1 MKKLLF
7 TALILLFNMI
17 AIAQTKPKSKSAAE
31 KPPTQKEM
39 QDMLKQA
46 QKEMDNL
53 SPEDKKMMEDMGI
66 KLPDTK
72 VIKKAMDG
80 MSDGQIKSSV
90 ENDNRVVPLKDITR
104 INKALAVKLTTA
116 QMSQYISETHQTVL
130 TKLSPTVK
138 AKALEIYQKLNASK
152 KSVGNTAVA
161 FWIDGKPTLALYLMG
176 EACKADPTDDN
187 NLNNYASFLT
197 MCGAEQLAIPI
208 LNNLNN
214 RYPKNTRILNNITQ
228 AWLGLGDVA
237 KAEKYADSTLR
248 LFVNHSQANMAKCL
262 IEESKGN
269 IPKAIEAA
277 KKSIRNAYS
286 SEKERKLKKLGYKL
300 KPEDIDWNAPMPQDA
315 LGLAKFTW
323 PEYPMKVED
332 NAFLEKEWNDFNALC
347 QAQIDQLRA
356 KQSKLEKEYI
366 DKSAIRNQQ
375 LIQASQKGQYAQPL
389 PGYTAKAMI
398 KLGPTVSDVLGN
410 TSFAFTNEF
419 NKVLQAK
426 EKVTE
431 YETILI
437 EKQKGIDQK
446 YKSQIGEGKA
456 NPFEAVCKDE
466 NGIRSE
472 FLAKANDNLKIA
484 NQTYLKYAQR
494 KINDLLY
501 YYQYTTWPEQ
511 FELYKVIAQIA
522 WLTQI
527 KNQPVAFKAESNY
540 CPKPIVKPSKLR
552 SLQNFDDVACQ
563 YISVLHLGVYK
574 IVSSCSNLT
583 GAFDF
588 GGLKIDVTSNVETGI
603 YSGSAEVG
611 VSKGYKGPRGSKTEA
626 EVSVT
631 GTVEWDNT
639 GMTNVGAVVGVDGKI
654 NGVNIV
660 GVEVKATINSGV
672 STTGKG
678 ILSGIK

>member
-1 MKKLLF
+1 MKRLLF
-7 TALILLFNMI
+7 TAFIVLLNII
-17 AIAQTKPKSKSAAE
+17 ATAQTKPKSTD
-31 KPPTQKEM
+31 KPPTKKEM
-39 QDMLKQA
+39 EDVMKQA

-53 SPEDKKMMEDMGI
+53 SPEDKKMMEAMGFE
-66 KLPDTK
+66 LPDTK
-72 VIKKAMDG
+72 VIKKAVDG
-80 MSDGQIKSSV
+80 MSDTQIKTAVANNNSI
-90 ENDNRVVPLKDITR
+90 VPVKDIAI
-104 INKALAVKLTTA
+104 INKALAVKLTST
-116 QMSQYISETHQTVL
+116 QMSQYLSETHRAVL

-138 AKALEIYQKLNASK
+138 AKASEIYQQLNASK

-176 EACKADPTDDN
+176 EACKADITDDV

-214 RYPKNTRILNNITQ
+214 RYPKNTSILNNITQ

-248 LFVNHSQANMAKCL
+248 LFANHSQANMAKCL

-277 KKSIRNAYS
+277 KKSIRHAYS

-300 KPEDIDWNAPMPQDA
+300 KAEDIDWHEPMPQDA

-323 PEYPMKVED
+323 PEYPMKAEE
-332 NAFLEKEWNDFNALC
+332 NAQLEKEWNAFKALC
-347 QAQIDQLRA
+347 QAQIDQLSA
-356 KQSKLEKEYI
+356 KQKSLEKEYTNLM
-366 DKSAIRNQQ
+366 ALRNQQ

-389 PGYTAKAMI
+389 PVFTAKAVI
-398 KLGPTVSDVLGN
+398 KLGPSVNDVIGN
-410 TSFAFTNEF
+410 NAFIFANEF

-431 YETILI
+431 YENILI
-437 EKQKGIDQK
+437 QKQKEIDQK
-446 YKSQIGEGKA
+446 YKDLIGEGKA

-472 FLAKANDNLKIA
+472 YLTTANSDLKMV
-484 NQTYLKYAQR
+484 NQAHLKYTQR

-511 FELYKVIAQIA
+511 FELYKVLAQID
-522 WLTQI
+522 WLTLI
-527 KNQPVAFKAESNY
+527 KNQPVAFKAESRY
-540 CPKPIVKPSKLR
+540 CTNSIAKAGKAKP
-552 SLQNFDDVACQ
+552 LQNFDDVACK
-563 YISVLHLGVYK
+563 YVSVLDLGVFK
-574 IVSSCSNLT
+574 IVSTCSNLT
-583 GAFDF
+583 GAFNF
-588 GGLKIDVTSNVETGI
+588 SGVKIDVTSNVETGR
-603 YSGSAEVG
+603 YAGSAEVG
-611 VSKGYKGPRGSKTEA
+611 VSKSYKGPKGSKTEA
-626 EVSVT
+626 EVSAA
-631 GTVEWDNT
+631 GLLEWDNT
-639 GMTNVGAVVGVDGKI
+639 GITNVGAIVGVDGKI
-654 NGVNIV
+654 DGHNIA
-660 GVEVKATINSGV
+660 GLEVKATINSGI

-678 ILSGIK
+678 ILSGI